1 MSADQTPDQNPR
13 LLIGLTGSIGAG
25 KSTVASLIEKNYPVL
40 YTDRIARDIME
51 QNDAVRDAITE
62 RFGVQAYLSD
72 GAVDRRFLAELV
84 FEDEKKLAAL
94 NEIVHPP
101 TVIAVNQRAAELHA
115 QGHRMVFVES
125 ALIFEA
131 DLEEQFDYI
140 VAVIADVKTASERIM
155 RRDGVDTAA
164 VERRMRVQLPPEEK
178 ADLADFTIR
187 NNGSLEDLARS
198 TGAILTILNS
208 LGTRPPA

>member
-1 MSADQTPDQNPR
+1 MGADNISSLGPR

-25 KSTVASLIEKNYPVL
+25 KSTVASLIEKRHPVL

-51 QNDAVRDAITE
+51 QDDAVRDAITE

-84 FEDEKKLAAL
+84 FEDAKKLAAL

-101 TVIAVNQRAAELHA
+101 TVRAVNARAAELHDEG
-115 QGHRMVFVES
+115 QRMVFVES

-131 DLEEQFDYI
+131 ELDQQFDYI
-140 VAVIADVKTASERIM
+140 VAVIADVQRATERIM
-155 RRDGVDTAA
+155 RRDGVDAAA

-187 NNGSLEDLARS
+187 NNGSLEDLERS

-208 LGTRPPA
+208 LGTRPAA

>member
-1 MSADQTPDQNPR
+1 MSTDNKSAQPPR

-25 KSTVASLIEKNYPVL
+25 KSAVATLIEQRFPVL

-51 QNDAVRDAITE
+51 QDGAVRDAITE
-62 RFGVQAYLSD
+62 RFGIQAYLSD

-84 FEDEKKLAAL
+84 FEDAKKLAAL
-94 NEIVHPP
+94 NAIVHPP
-101 TVIAVNQRAAELHA
+101 TVEAVDRKAAELHDD
-115 QGHRMVFVES
+115 GHRMVFVES

-131 DLEEQFDYI
+131 ELEEQFDYI
-140 VAVIADVKTASERIM
+140 VAVIADVQIATERIM
-155 RRDGVDTAA
+155 QRDGVNAAA
-164 VERRMRVQLPPEEK
+164 VERRMRAQLPPEEK

-187 NNGSLEDLARS
+187 NNGSMEDLERS

-208 LGTRPPA
+208 LGSRPAA

>member
-1 MSADQTPDQNPR
+1 MSTENTSAQPPQ
-13 LLIGLTGSIGAG
+13 LLVGLTGSIGAG
-25 KSTVASLIEKNYPVL
+25 KSTVASLIEKRYPVL

-51 QNDAVRDAITE
+51 QDDAVREAITE

-84 FEDEKKLAAL
+84 FEDAVKLAAL

-101 TVIAVNQRAAELHA
+101 TVEAVNKSAAELHE

-131 DLEEQFDYI
+131 ELEAQFDYI
-140 VAVIADVKTASERIM
+140 VAVIADVQVATRRIM
-155 RRDGVDTAA
+155 QRDSVDASA

-187 NNGSLEDLARS
+187 NNGSREDLERS

-208 LGTRPPA
+208 LGSRPAA